1 MIQPLPILEAIGP
14 RAAKAEGW
22 LWWFVLV
29 LALAVAGL
37 LLRTLRRWLVRP
49 MPHTP
54 SDTSDAW
61 AEAGR
66 RLKIDPK
73 REEGPSEEPEEKSP

>member
-1 MIQPLPILEAIGP
+1 MTLTTLI
-14 RAAKAEGW
+14 AAAADPSHDAHLEGW
-22 LWWFVLV
+22 LWLATLVICMLV
-29 LALAVAGL
+29 LL
-37 LLRTLRRWLVRP
+37 LVLLTIRRRLVRP

-66 RLKIDPK
+66 RLAAPPPDGTDGS
-73 REEGPSEEPEEKSP
+73 EGGKSP

>member
-1 MIQPLPILEAIGP
+1 MTLTTMIAAAADPSHEA
-14 RAAKAEGW
+14 RLEGW
-22 LWWFVLV
+22 LWLATLVICMLV
-29 LALAVAGL
+29 LL
-37 LLRTLRRWLVRP
+37 LVLLTLRRRLVRP

-66 RLKIDPK
+66 RLAAPPPEDASDS
-73 REEGPSEEPEEKSP
+73 EDNPSP

>member
-1 MIQPLPILEAIGP
+1 MMLTTLIAAAADPSHEA
-14 RAAKAEGW
+14 RLEGW
-22 LWWFVLV
+22 LWLATLVICLLV
-29 LALAVAGL
+29 LL
-37 LLRTLRRWLVRP
+37 LVLLTLRRRLVRP

-66 RLKIDPK
+66 RLAAP
-73 REEGPSEEPEEKSP
+73 PPEDTDGSKGGKSP

>member
-1 MIQPLPILEAIGP
+1 MTLTTLIAAAADPSHEA
-14 RAAKAEGW
+14 RLEGW
-22 LWWFVLV
+22 LWLATLVICLLV
-29 LALAVAGL
+29 LL
-37 LLRTLRRWLVRP
+37 LVLLTLRRRLVRP

-66 RLKIDPK
+66 RLAAPPP
-73 REEGPSEEPEEKSP
+73 EGTDGSEGGKLP

>member
-1 MIQPLPILEAIGP
+1 MTLTTLIAAAADPSHEA
-14 RAAKAEGW
+14 RLEGW
-22 LWWFVLV
+22 LWLATLVICMLV
-29 LALAVAGL
+29 LL
-37 LLRTLRRWLVRP
+37 LVLLTLRRRLVRP

-66 RLKIDPK
+66 RLAAPPP
-73 REEGPSEEPEEKSP
+73 EGTDGSEGGKSP